1 MTVETINAV
10 LIAIARLEAKVDAIN
25 EKLDKL
31 ESQTDAKFLTVE
43 KQVGQHWQKLNDH
56 EVEISL
62 LRERQGPKAH
72 WTVWAVSSIGVLGFI
87 AAFVTYVVK

>member
-1 MTVETINAV
+1 MTVDTINAV
-10 LIAIARLEAKVDAIN
+10 LVAIARLESKVDAMN

-31 ESQTDAKFLTVE
+31 EAQTEAKFVTVE

-56 EVEISL
+56 EVAISL
-62 LRERQGPKAH
+62 LRERQGPKTH
-72 WTVWAVSSIGVLGFI
+72 WTVWAVSSIGVLGFV